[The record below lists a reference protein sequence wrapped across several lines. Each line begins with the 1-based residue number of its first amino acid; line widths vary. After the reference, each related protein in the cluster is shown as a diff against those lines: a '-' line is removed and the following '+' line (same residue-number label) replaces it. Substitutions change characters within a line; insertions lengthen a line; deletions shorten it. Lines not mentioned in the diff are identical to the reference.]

1 MEDESKNIGDKP
13 GNEISDKAEE
23 LIEKSKDFADKA
35 EDLFAETI
43 SKAMSS
49 DTFVKVS
56 NFFGKVED
64 FIEEKATEFQ
74 SGEMSAKFDAFREK
88 TEDQANELLKKV
100 KDAGLKIGDQV
111 DESLDVIKGKKE
123 QTNNQDGEGI

>member
-1 MEDESKNIGDKP
+1 
-13 GNEISDKAEE
+13 
-23 LIEKSKDFADKA
+23 
-35 EDLFAETI
+35 
-43 SKAMSS
+43 
-49 DTFVKVS
+49 VKVS

-100 KDAGLKIGDQV
+100 KEASLKIGDQV
-111 DESLDVIKGKKE
+111 DESLDIIKGKKE
-123 QTNNQDGEGI
+123 ETKNQDGEGI